1 MPSLATISNSSW
13 TIFRKASGCSVNIQ
27 NALTAKE
34 FLNILARLGGCM
46 LPLAVPKTTMRP
58 KGAAASISRSTKS
71 PPTPPAVA

>member
-58 KGAAASISRSTKS
+58 KGRCGVNIPVDKIT
-71 PPTPPAVA
+71 PTPPAVA